1 MLKQL
6 FSSQIRVD
14 LLAVFFMHPG
24 EEFYLRQLVAMLQ
37 CSPRSISLELGNLH
51 AIGLVVKRVS
61 GKQHYYSINH
71 VHPVYSELSAL
82 FRKTV
87 GLHDIVKEE
96 LQSFAGNI
104 EFAFIYGSMA
114 RGDYSSDSD
123 VDVMIIGQ
131 PPLRRLASA
140 TSNLRIKLAREVNY
154 QVFRKEEW
162 LERLRRRDHFVTSI
176 FKERLLFIMGSE
188 DEFKRMVP
196 QRLAQKAPDQSR

>member
-37 CSPRSISLELGNLH
+37 CSPRSISLELGNLYT
-51 AIGLVVKRVS
+51 IGLVHKRVS
-61 GKQHYYSINH
+61 GKQHYYSINQA
-71 VHPVYSELSAL
+71 HPVYSELSAL

-87 GLHDIVKEE
+87 GLHDIVKQE
-96 LQSFAGNI
+96 LQSLADNI

-114 RGDYSSDSD
+114 RGDYSSASD
-123 VDVMIIGQ
+123 LDVMIIGQ
-131 PPLRRLASA
+131 PPLRRLASS

-154 QVFRKEEW
+154 QVFRKDEW

-176 FKERLLFIMGSE
+176 LKERLLFIMGNE

-196 QRLAQKAPDQSR
+196 QRLA